1 MTICI
6 HETIVLPGPGSR
18 SSARGQGAFSR
29 QLQDCESTTYPMFD
43 MLECSPSWDYAA
55 GGAILLLVAG
65 GLDAKL
71 VKETCGRVQVMF
83 DKTQVRLLCL
93 CAFTSAC
100 ANLCVSFVLSYE
112 TCLGEDTE
120 FAAHSLPSIDL
131 LACWVGWH
139 LQLPEPRNNLQ
150 NSHW

>member
-1 MTICI
+1 MTIC

-18 SSARGQGAFSR
+18 SSAPGQGAFGR

-83 DKTQVRLLCL
+83 DKTQVCPRVCVHLLPH
-93 CAFTSAC
+93 AC
-100 ANLCVSFVLSYE
+100 RLCVS
-112 TCLGEDTE
+112 
-120 FAAHSLPSIDL
+120 
-131 LACWVGWH
+131 H
-139 LQLPEPRNNLQ
+139 LY
-150 NSHW
+150 SAM